1 MKCIEENTER
11 LILLEKTLVVEEKQK
26 KRFEDL
32 AFQKKKEIEEANRRQ
47 LYDGTINT
55 PDALLNQEEAIRKE
69 LMEDMVRNATP
80 SDGPTIKVLNNV
92 QGTFFSM
99 KIRV

>member
-99 KIRV
+99 KIRF